1 MSVLT
6 DRILREAAQEDDL
19 SQVVALELRNRG
31 LTELGPIDRCQ
42 KLKVLDLA
50 FNQLKNVKGLEG
62 LDKLKELRLSDNR
75 LTSTSALQ
83 RLSDLHTLALD
94 GNLLNQLEGL
104 LGLRSL
110 KLLNVSFNQLSS
122 LSSLGRLTSLEVLH
136 VAGNQLTDLEGLTS
150 CPALRIINACSNRLQ
165 HLKGLARCAALQ
177 ELHVAD
183 NKLTDLSGLKSVAS
197 TLEILDV
204 SGNGLTS
211 LLGLCSLPKLSE
223 LYTREN
229 ALEGLDGLAA
239 RLPALE
245 LLDIA
250 SNRLAMSAVQLA
262 QALAPLTDLAA
273 LQLMGNA
280 RLCSGAAANDTAASS
295 STAGPTVTA
304 SGTSSGSG
312 NYVMELFAALPSLEL
327 CDRQERAQ
335 VLVVSE
341 EPVGVAAATG
351 DGTAGIS
358 AAAAQTEEE
367 AGPPPNLD
375 PTIAEMEAFRKRLG
389 IRTYAPQ
396 YAGRPATAARPGT
409 AGSRPGTSAGLRPG
423 TAGGGRPGSKGRP
436 PMSPATRLAGG
447 VVMDPDAF
455 AAALGDFRTTM
466 ASYST
471 SLKSVLTKMRANLKL
486 PAYEAAQR
494 LKAEGAT
501 QLPQMPLAP
510 EYGARPRNTN
520 LALLGAE
527 DREEVEKREEALQ
540 MFERLFG
547 GSNGDAAVGEA
558 AGSTSASGSPKTSG
572 PKVVHGAAAVAT
584 TAANGRGA
592 GQRPGSDDDEYDEY
606 DVELRSSYTAGTPAP
621 SGGAGGGGAAA
632 ASSSRPGTGASL
644 VGGGR
649 GGGSGSGGGN
659 PLRVAMPVKPP
670 AAVASTP
677 GGFVSHKPA
686 LLTKKA
692 VAPGAFGSSSPG
704 SPVNSPSSAVPA
716 AVTGAATG
724 KTLGAEK
731 LALGSP
737 RLVASPRREGGS
749 PGASVATTAAVAATA
764 TAGATG
770 VGGCSSSRLGRPT
783 SAGRSAPRKLASN
796 LVPRTGGKMLA
807 GGGS

>member
-1 MSVLT
+1 MHT
-6 DRILREAAQEDDL
+6 QTNKPAQ
-19 SQVVALELRNRG
+19 
-31 LTELGPIDRCQ
+31 
-42 KLKVLDLA
+42 
-50 FNQLKNVKGLEG
+50 
-62 LDKLKELRLSDNR
+62 
-75 LTSTSALQ
+75 
-83 RLSDLHTLALD
+83 
-94 GNLLNQLEGL
+94 
-104 LGLRSL
+104 
-110 KLLNVSFNQLSS
+110 
-122 LSSLGRLTSLEVLH
+122 
-136 VAGNQLTDLEGLTS
+136 
-150 CPALRIINACSNRLQ
+150 
-165 HLKGLARCAALQ
+165 
-177 ELHVAD
+177 
-183 NKLTDLSGLKSVAS
+183 
-197 TLEILDV
+197 ILDV

-211 LLGLCSLPKLSE
+211 LTGICSLPKLSE
-223 LYTREN
+223 LYAREN
-229 ALEGLDGLAA
+229 TLEGLEGVVA
-239 RLPALE
+239 RVPALE
-245 LLDIA
+245 LLDLA
-250 SNRLAMSAVQLA
+250 NNRLALSAAQLA

-273 LQLMGNA
+273 LQLMGNT
-280 RLCSGAAANDTAASS
+280 RLCSAAAANDAA
-295 STAGPTVTA
+295 G
-304 SGTSSGSG
+304 GSSGNS

-341 EPVGVAAATG
+341 EPAGANGAGGAAGAAAAG
-351 DGTAGIS
+351 DGGTVGIS
-358 AAAAQTEEE
+358 AAAAPAEDE
-367 AGPPPNLD
+367 GPPPNLD

-409 AGSRPGTSAGLRPG
+409 TGSRPGTSAGLRPG

-501 QLPQMPLAP
+501 TLPQMPLAP

-547 GSNGDAAVGEA
+547 GGTGDAA

-572 PKVVHGAAAVAT
+572 PKVLQAAAAAAT
-584 TAANGRGA
+584 ATAAANGPGA
-592 GQRPGSDDDEYDEY
+592 GRGPGSDDDEYDEY
-606 DVELRSSYTAGTPAP
+606 DVELRSSYTAETLAP
-621 SGGAGGGGAAA
+621 SGGGGGGGGGAAA
-632 ASSSRPGTGASL
+632 AAASSGSVGTG
-644 VGGGR
+644 R
-649 GGGSGSGGGN
+649 TGGGSA
-659 PLRVAMPVKPP
+659 LRVVMPAKPP
-670 AAVASTP
+670 AAAASTP

-686 LLTKKA
+686 LLTKKVVATSA
-692 VAPGAFGSSSPG
+692 VGSGNPG
-704 SPVNSPSSAVPA
+704 STMNSPSGAMPA
-716 AVTGAATG
+716 AVAAAG
-724 KTLGAEK
+724 KAFSPEK

-737 RLVASPRREGGS
+737 RLVASPRGERGS
-749 PGASVATTAAVAATA
+749 PGVSAVNAVGTAAAAATTPTA
-764 TAGATG
+764 
-770 VGGCSSSRLGRPT
+770 VGGCSGSRLGRPT

-796 LVPRTGGKMLA
+796 LAPRTGGKMLA